1 MNEHA
6 DTSGVI
12 PRIDLQA
19 LRGSDP
25 AALDAMRVAATDVG
39 FATVYNTALPR
50 AQVSHVIET
59 YRAFFQ
65 LPEEEKAAVDM
76 AATGS
81 NRGWGR
87 SGAERVDPDANP
99 DYKQVFDCGVTLPPG
114 DPRLEDPFYAPNVW
128 PDTPADFRDTIE
140 RYYTAACAV
149 GLEVLR
155 GVAEAIG
162 QRRDAFDAAFDA
174 PMALLRGNYYP
185 QRPASASAKDF
196 GIATHTDYGCLTL
209 LATDGTPG
217 LEVRKRGGGWIPVTA
232 APGAFVINFGEM
244 LQFWSDGKVIATPH
258 RVIGSTSERISV
270 PLFFNPARETNVAP
284 PGSDRM
290 ISAGDHLSKRYN
302 ETYLHL
308 AKG

>member
-1 MNEHA
+1 MNEHSE
-6 DTSGVI
+6 TSGLI

-19 LRGSDP
+19 LRTSDP

-39 FATVYNTALPR
+39 FATVYNTALPPER
-50 AQVSHVIET
+50 VAQVIET
-59 YRAFFQ
+59 YRAFFK
-65 LPEEEKAAVDM
+65 LPEAEKAATDM
-76 AATGS
+76 ATTGS

-87 SGAERVDPDANP
+87 SGAEQVDPDANP
-99 DYKQVFDCGVTLPPG
+99 DYKQVFDCGVTLPEG
-114 DPRLEDPFYAPNVW
+114 DPRLADPFYAPNIW
-128 PDTPADFRDTIE
+128 PGTPAGFRQTIE
-140 RYYTAACAV
+140 SYYTDACAV

-185 QRPASASAKDF
+185 ERPASAGARDF

-232 APGAFVINFGEM
+232 APGAFAINFGEM

-258 RVIGSTSERISV
+258 RVIGSTAERISV

-284 PGSDRM
+284 PGSDQV
-290 ISAGDHLSKRYN
+290 ISAGDHLAKRYN

-308 AKG
+308 AKA